1 MPNNRERFRSL
12 NVSALESIR
21 NTNHNPRLLQLDRQL
36 NKSVQSVLIDRLI
49 SNTNARRFFVYWSA
63 FFVSCWMW
71 KVGEILVNNNDRYCL
86 SDEVLM
92 TLLGTTTLN
101 VLGIVAI
108 AMYDLFNGKSEEK
121 INNTN
126 E

>member
-1 MPNNRERFRSL
+1 MSNNRERFR
-12 NVSALESIR
+12 NIDINALENIR
-21 NTNHNPRLLQLDRQL
+21 NNIHNPKLLLLDKQLS
-36 NKSVQSVLIDRLI
+36 KSVNSVLIDRLI

-63 FFVSCWMW
+63 IFVSCWMW
-71 KVGEILVNNNDRYCL
+71 KVGEILVNNNDKYCL
-86 SDEVLM
+86 SDNVLI

-121 INNTN
+121 INNADK
-126 E
+126 

>member
-1 MPNNRERFRSL
+1 MSNNRERFR
-12 NVSALESIR
+12 NIDINALENIR
-21 NTNHNPRLLQLDRQL
+21 NNIHNPKLLLLDKQLS
-36 NKSVQSVLIDRLI
+36 KSVNSVLIDRLI

-63 FFVSCWMW
+63 IFVSCWMW
-71 KVGEILVNNNDRYCL
+71 KVGEILVNNNDKYCL
-86 SDEVLM
+86 SDNVLI

>member
-1 MPNNRERFRSL
+1 MRSNRERFNSL
-12 NVSALESIR
+12 NVSALESVR
-21 NTNHNPRLLQLDRQL
+21 NNSRNPRFLQLDRQL

-63 FFVSCWMW
+63 FFVSYWMW
-71 KVGEILVNNNDRYCL
+71 KVGEILVNNNDKYCL
-86 SDEVLM
+86 SDDVLM

-108 AMYDLFNGKSEEK
+108 AMYDLFNGKSEDK
-121 INNTN
+121 INNT
-126 E
+126 EQ

>member
-1 MPNNRERFRSL
+1 MSDKRERFRKL
-12 NVSALESIR
+12 SISSIENIKNNR
-21 NTNHNPRLLQLDRQL
+21 EQKFLLLDKKL
-36 NKSVQSVLIDRLI
+36 NKSVNSVLIDRLV

-63 FFVSCWMW
+63 IFVSCWMW
-71 KVGEILVNNNDRYCL
+71 KVGEILVNNNNKYCL
-86 SDEVLM
+86 SDNVLI

-108 AMYDLFNGKSEEK
+108 AMYDLFNGKSEDK
-121 INNTN
+121 INNET